1 MIIYT
6 QTERNARNERNVV
19 NMKKFAVNGKAVSGK
34 EVFKVLAIKNSFA
47 TFENVKTGDLFR
59 RAVFHTKDT
68 EWCVVDTEYF
78 SGKILPM

>member
-1 MIIYT
+1 
-6 QTERNARNERNVV
+6 
-19 NMKKFAVNGKAVSGK
+19 MKKFAVNGKAVSGK

-47 TFENVKTGDLFR
+47 TFENVKTGDVFR
-59 RAVFHTKDT
+59 RVMFYTKDT

>member
-1 MIIYT
+1 
-6 QTERNARNERNVV
+6 
-19 NMKKFAVNGKAVSGK
+19 MKKFAVNGKAVSGK

-47 TFENVKTGDLFR
+47 TFENVKTGYVFR
-59 RAVFHTKDT
+59 RVVFHTKDT